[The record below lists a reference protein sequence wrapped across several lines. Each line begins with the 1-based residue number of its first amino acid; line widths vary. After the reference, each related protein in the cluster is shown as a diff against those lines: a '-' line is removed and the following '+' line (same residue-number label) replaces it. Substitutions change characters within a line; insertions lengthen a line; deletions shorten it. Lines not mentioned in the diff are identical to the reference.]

1 MINRNLESDL
11 SESNLNFNRIYMYL
25 WRILKIITINYL
37 VNYYYL
43 WERKNYQ

>member
-25 WRILKIITINYL
+25 WRISKIITINYL